1 MADADDLQKN
11 LTDDSV
17 EDIEAEELDL
27 EEIEDLEEEDE
38 DEEEQKTEE
47 EILEELPDDQKVEEI
62 INESRQLVE
71 DPPPNSS
78 SSLSQYLH
86 ELQRYQVLRG
96 DQEKQLAVLAQ
107 AGNQKAK
114 QALVNHNLRFAIT
127 VAQRYSN
134 QSVQLEDLIQ
144 QGNIGLMKA
153 VERFDPSRGV
163 KFISYAVY
171 WINQSIR
178 SWLASQQRTVR
189 LPVNRATQLSRI
201 KKYISKHRRETGEE
215 PSADQIAE
223 ATEVPEP
230 MVRTLKKISRPDLS
244 LESPG
249 PGGGNDEG
257 DGVPLGERIGDE
269 EEDLDERLERWC
281 RDRNIKEALSNL
293 RERDEQ
299 VVRLFYGLDGGRE
312 HTLQEIGEILGV
324 TRERVRQIR
333 DRALKELRNHGRAH
347 TLEDYAGQKFPQN

>member
-1 MADADDLQKN
+1 MADDDKLQQN
-11 LTDDSV
+11 LTSDSV
-17 EDIEAEELDL
+17 EDIDTEDVELSLPEEDMP
-27 EEIEDLEEEDE
+27 EEE
-38 DEEEQKTEE
+38 EEEQ
-47 EILEELPDDQKVEEI
+47 ILANLPDDQKVEEI
-62 INESRQLVE
+62 IDESEQLIT

-86 ELQRYQVLRG
+86 ELQRYQVLRP
-96 DQEKQLAVLAQ
+96 DQEKQLALLAQ

-134 QSVQLEDLIQ
+134 QAVQLEDLIQ
-144 QGNIGLMKA
+144 QGNIGLLKA

-201 KKYISKHRRETGEE
+201 KKFRAKYRRENGEE
-215 PSADQIAE
+215 PSAAEIAE

-249 PGGGNDEG
+249 PNGGNG
-257 DGVPLGERIGDE
+257 DGEGVPLGERIGDE
-269 EEDLDERLERWC
+269 EEDLDERLDRWC
-281 RDRNIKEALSNL
+281 RDRNIRRALSNL

-299 VVRLFYGLDGGRE
+299 VVRLFYGLDGGRA
-312 HTLQEIGEILGV
+312 HTLQEIGALLGV

-333 DRALKELRNHGRAH
+333 DRALKELREHGRSQA
-347 TLEDYAGQKFPQN
+347 LQDYAGQKFPQAKK